1 MNTTYQVLLFLNLI
15 GLLSIAFFGIDDLIL
30 DLVAFFKK
38 LGPEELTPEL
48 EVKVRAEPEKWIG
61 IMVANWHEADIIERM
76 LLGNLGRIDYRN
88 YVIFVGTY
96 PNDPDTIAAAQKVA
110 DKYARINV
118 VVNTKDGPTS
128 KGQMI
133 NEMVTA
139 IFEYE
144 SSHNMKFD
152 FLMIHD
158 SEDVIHPL
166 SLLLINY
173 FGNSADFLQV
183 PVHSFN
189 LPLKEIV
196 GATYLDEFAEPH
208 TKDLLVR
215 VAMGA
220 SLPSAGVGTAMS
232 RNLILQY
239 MKTQDGALLIEES
252 LTEDYVLGVKSKFF
266 GFKSKF
272 LCFYKKRINGS
283 KNIIATFEYFP
294 KLIKNS
300 IRQKTRW
307 NVGIIFQSPKFV
319 PFKGDL
325 VDKYFLYR
333 DRKGP
338 WANSI
343 ALYALILLI
352 INLSLYF
359 TQPELLGFYQL
370 PLLKALG
377 YFNLF
382 LMLQRFFQ
390 KARAVLFI
398 GGYKQLIFLPIR
410 WLTTLFINT
419 WVGWAAWNQYRVSV
433 SKGQKLAWAK
443 TTHEIPEDF
452 AAQDHLA
459 GT

>member
-1 MNTTYQVLLFLNLI
+1 MNTTFELLLFFNLM
-15 GLLSIAFFGIDDLIL
+15 GLLAIAFFGIDDLIL

-48 EVKVRAEPEKWIG
+48 EAKVRAEPEKWIG

-96 PNDPDTIAAAQKVA
+96 PNDPDTISAAQKVA
-110 DKYARINV
+110 DKYNRIKV
-118 VVNTKDGPTS
+118 VVNTKEGPTS

-139 IFEYE
+139 IFDYE
-144 SSHNMKFD
+144 IINQMKFE

-173 FGNSADFLQV
+173 FGNNADFLQV

-189 LPLKEIV
+189 LPLKELV

-232 RNLILQY
+232 RNLIKQY
-239 MKTQDGALLIEES
+239 MQTQGGALLIEES
-252 LTEDYVLGVKSKFF
+252 LTEDYVLGVKSKSF

-272 LCFYKKRINGS
+272 LCFYKKRANGT
-283 KNIIATFEYFP
+283 KNIIASFEYFP

-319 PFKGDL
+319 EFKGDL

-343 ALYALILLI
+343 AIYALILLI
-352 INLSLYF
+352 INTTLYF
-359 TQPELLGFYQL
+359 THPEKLEFYQL

-377 YFNLF
+377 FFNLF
-382 LMLQRFFQ
+382 LMMQRFFQ
-390 KARAVLFI
+390 KARAVAFI
-398 GGYKQLIFLPIR
+398 GGFKQLIPLPLR
-410 WLTTLFINT
+410 WLITLFVNT

-433 SKGQKLAWAK
+433 SKGERLAWAK
-443 TTHEIPEDF
+443 TTHEIPDDF
-452 AAQDHLA
+452 AAQDNLA
-459 GT
+459 ET